1 MSPTDIY
8 TQTLDTIRQC
18 GNFRHTPFPPDPGV
32 IPATDFSSNDYLGLA
47 ATPRLQNEFFRSAG
61 TRASL
66 TSSASRLLVDRRH
79 QSYALLEDTLTRLYN
94 RPALL
99 FNSGYHANTGL
110 IPALASLPRTLIL
123 ADRLV
128 HASIIDGIILSRTP
142 FRRFPHN
149 NLDALGSMLEK
160 ASADFDRI
168 WVIVESVY
176 SMDGDSANLPALV
189 ALKRR
194 WPKMLLY
201 VDEAH
206 AFGVTG
212 PGGLGQSMTL
222 SSPAEVDIIVGT
234 LGKAA
239 ASSGAFCICSH
250 TLRDFAV
257 NRARS
262 LIFSTALPPLCCQ
275 WSRFI
280 IERIPGMDSR
290 RHHLAR
296 LSNLLHDGLTH
307 LGLAAP
313 DSRPSHIQPVI
324 IGDAAKT
331 VQLSAQLLDDGFNV
345 LPIRTPTVP
354 PGTERLRISLSAN
367 LDESDVTGLLK
378 AIEKRLK

>member
-1 MSPTDIY
+1 MNPTDIY
-8 TQTLDTIRQC
+8 TQTLDTIRRC
-18 GNFRHTPFPPDPGV
+18 GNFRHTPRPLDPGV
-32 IPATDFSSNDYLGLA
+32 QPATDFSSNDYLGLA
-47 ATPRLQNEFFRSAG
+47 STPRFQSEFLESAG
-61 TRASL
+61 ARASL
-66 TSSASRLLVDRRH
+66 TSSASRLLVGRRH
-79 QSYALLEDTLTRLYN
+79 QSYASLENTLGQLYN

-110 IPALASLPRTLIL
+110 IPALASVPRTLIL

-128 HASIIDGIILSRTP
+128 HASIIDGIILSRAP
-142 FRRFPHN
+142 FRRFHHN
-149 NLDALGSMLEK
+149 NLDALASMLEK
-160 ASADFDRI
+160 ASDEFDRI
-168 WVIVESVY
+168 WVIVESIY
-176 SMDGDSANLPALV
+176 SMDGDSVNLQGLV
-189 ALKRR
+189 QLKRR

-206 AFGVTG
+206 AFGVAG
-212 PGGLGQSMTL
+212 PGGLGQSMKL
-222 SSPAEVDIIVGT
+222 SSPAEVDVIIGT

-239 ASSGAFCICSH
+239 ASYGAFCICSP

-262 LIFSTALPPLCCQ
+262 LIFSTALPPVCCE

-290 RHHLAR
+290 RHRLAR
-296 LSNLLHDGLTH
+296 LANLLHDGLTR
-307 LGLAAP
+307 LGLSAP
-313 DSRPSHIQPVI
+313 DSKPSHIQPVI

-331 VQLSAQLLDDGFNV
+331 VRLSAQLLDDGFNV

-367 LDESDVTGLLK
+367 LDESDVKGLLN